1 MCLVCTGRLSGEP
14 DWAIGCTSICNQ
26 KIHMKPLTKRRPKY
40 PTHFYATG
48 TGWWSNNEPPVD
60 SRRCPGVQ
68 CDGIINNI
76 NTVCLQCESLS
87 SQWPQSPP
95 PPSSLL
101 SLSAAA
107 GRARLATLC
116 TGRPGSPAHLRL
128 ASSFNSARERTLVA
142 MTDSLATS
150 RKTWDQL

>member
-48 TGWWSNNEPPVD
+48 TEWWSNNEPPVD

-101 SLSAAA
+101 SLSPLPLAGPGWRHSAQAA
-107 GRARLATLC
+107 R
-116 TGRPGSPAHLRL
+116 AHLRL